1 MKPAFLRTLVLFCVG
16 GMLFITP
23 FIQGEPAQTQTV
35 HTIFGAGIVVPALL
49 PPAPPQMDPVA
60 YWTAYLGLNSA
71 QQASLKT
78 ILSDQQN
85 SLDSMKANL
94 SQAQSTLRAAAKAG
108 TSDPDIDNLAANL
121 GALYAQAASAQA
133 KAYARLYALLTADQ
147 KQKLDNLTASP
158 AGGVAGALTVVSSG
172 EASVASA
179 NQ

>member
-1 MKPAFLRTLVLFCVG
+1 
-16 GMLFITP
+16 MLLL
-23 FIQGEPAQTQTV
+23 AQTQAV
-35 HTIFGAGIVVPALL
+35 RTISAFGAGIVVPAFLA
-49 PPAPPQMDPVA
+49 PAPPQTDPVA
-60 YWTAYLGLNSA
+60 YWTAYLRLNSA

-94 SQAQSTLRAAAKAG
+94 SQAHSALQAAAKAG
-108 TSDPDIDNLAANL
+108 TSDLDIDNLAANL

-133 KAYARLYALLTADQ
+133 KAYARLYALLTADH
-147 KQKLDNLTASP
+147 KRKHDNLTASA

-172 EASVASA
+172 EASGASA